1 MSEVHEMIKVLHI
14 VACANVFILFHGRD
28 WLGGVLKLM
37 KSDHFLVFLVLWVL
51 FPKQV
56 KE

>member
-37 KSDHFLVFLVLWVL
+37 KSDHFLVFLVLGVL
-51 FPKQV
+51 VPKQV